1 MNRWMPC
8 KSHHTSLEW
17 MMINQPSPPS
27 RPLVHSLT
35 SCPSDPQ
42 TSPPRNGWM
51 VSQEF
56 LQAPENPSLL
66 YLGPVN
72 FFMCHSTS
80 LSTLYAW
87 NIIYKITFSL
97 CLNECRERMNENYT
111 LLRNTT
117 AKSIRFCLWKYVLRS
132 GELGYHDCPV
142 FTPTLVTYSA
152 MLNDRLLSSS
162 WNRMSVSTKISANYG
177 FPHTFHQLLQNFTD
191 WSGIGFT
198 NHSDPGRTLPRIPR
212 STCQNAKRHLW
223 TGNHLRILWRT
234 RIFPRRLRRITSLIG
249 WALSSRADPT
259 SDKKFLKVPF
269 CALCN

>member
-1 MNRWMPC
+1 MNDDQPTLPTIP
-8 KSHHTSLEW
+8 TSRPFLNLLSFWSPDFPPSEW
-17 MMINQPSPPS
+17 MDGFPRISPSP
-27 RPLVHSLT
+27 R
-35 SCPSDPQ
+35 
-42 TSPPRNGWM
+42 
-51 VSQEF
+51 
-56 LQAPENPSLL
+56 NPSLL

-72 FFMCHSTS
+72 FFMCHTTS

-117 AKSIRFCLWKYVLRS
+117 AKSIRFCLWKSVLRS
-132 GELGYHDCPV
+132 GELGYHDGPV
-142 FTPTLVTYSA
+142 FTPTLVTYSP
-152 MLNDRLLSSS
+152 MLSHRLLSLRN
-162 WNRMSVSTKISANYG
+162 WMSVSTKTPAI
-177 FPHTFHQLLQNFTD
+177 FHQLLQNFTD

-198 NHSDPGRTLPRIPR
+198 NHSDPGRTLPPIPR

-223 TGNHLRILWRT
+223 TGNPLRILPRT
-234 RIFPRRLRRITSLIG
+234 CPRRLRRITSVIG